1 MCGIV
6 GYLRTPKPIGSFDLN
21 ELEDFLTELVA
32 KDSSNISQA
41 EQLSLNGFAGKLI
54 GVEGIVALVRNGE
67 KSQTINI
74 LSEQL
79 KSRIEQFEIDN
90 DLEESQKENVGIL
103 YDALWRISKDACASA
118 QQIADL
124 LSEQTHTLDK
134 LTANVIAIYRSI
146 NIVLRSIDRIEVRGR
161 DSAGISI
168 ALNSIEVDEVTK
180 KQIAKRNSSNF
191 TNNTVKYIKD
201 DQGIEQ
207 LYFVYKRSAEIGE
220 LGDNIKHIRDSI
232 RKDDLLYDEANHR
245 R

>member
-1 MCGIV
+1 MTQNSNRV
-6 GYLRTPKPIGSFDLN
+6 QPKV
-21 ELEDFLTELVA
+21 T
-32 KDSSNISQA
+32 
-41 EQLSLNGFAGKLI
+41 
-54 GVEGIVALVRNGE
+54 
-67 KSQTINI
+67 TT
-74 LSEQL
+74 
-79 KSRIEQFEIDN
+79 
-90 DLEESQKENVGIL
+90 
-103 YDALWRISKDACASA
+103 SA
-118 QQIADL
+118 ADL

-232 RKDDLLYDEANHR
+232 RKDDLLYD
-245 R
+245 

>member
-180 KQIAKRNSSNF
+180 KQIAKEIVLTLQIIQLNILKMTKALNSYISFISAQLKLVNLAIISN
-191 TNNTVKYIKD
+191 I
-201 DQGIEQ
+201 
-207 LYFVYKRSAEIGE
+207 LEIQ
-220 LGDNIKHIRDSI
+220 
-232 RKDDLLYDEANHR
+232 
-245 R
+245 